1 MSGPAASQ
9 MVLGTLILHVKGM
22 CGKPR
27 MVVILAP
34 DHLEDQEIELQRQ
47 EVAEEGLEE
56 QRFQVERATIRL
68 EEENKLG
75 EEVVEVELQKRQ
87 MEEAEIEDKAEK
99 EEIKNEMAG
108 DESLMVVD
116 KRQMEEEKENLV
128 VLRTEQSL
136 AEAKEKTVGPGDA
149 PIKSS
154 RPVLMFALALMP
166 RYLVH
171 V

>member
-1 MSGPAASQ
+1 MS
-9 MVLGTLILHVKGM
+9 ILTFV
-22 CGKPR
+22 
-27 MVVILAP
+27 LAP
-34 DHLEDQEIELQRQ
+34 
-47 EVAEEGLEE
+47 
-56 QRFQVERATIRL
+56 
-68 EEENKLG
+68 
-75 EEVVEVELQKRQ
+75 VEVELQKTQ
-87 MEEAEIEDKAEK
+87 TEEAEIEDKAEK
-99 EEIKNEMAG
+99 EEIKNEMAV